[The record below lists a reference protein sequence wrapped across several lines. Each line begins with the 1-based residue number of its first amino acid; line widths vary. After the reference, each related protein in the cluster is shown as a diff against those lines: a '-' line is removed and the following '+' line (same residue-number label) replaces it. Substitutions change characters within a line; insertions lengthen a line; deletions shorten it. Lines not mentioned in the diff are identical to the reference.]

1 MIKKIFIFVIIS
13 TSIAMAQTRL
23 DSVKSLIS
31 AKFNFAQGNFA
42 LAFKEVGNDSNTIL
56 INDKEVFHAASTMKT
71 PVMIEVFKQVN
82 QGKFKLDDSILVK
95 NEFSSIVDG
104 SKYSMDIS
112 DDGGEDLY
120 KFIGQKKTIKD
131 LMTDMIIVSSNLA
144 TNILIELVGADNV
157 MSTMRSIGAKDIKVL
172 RGVEDQK
179 AYDKGLNNTTTAY
192 DLMLIFEK
200 IAKGEI
206 INKSSC
212 QAMMDILLQ
221 QKFNDVIPALLP
233 SEVKVAHKTGSI
245 TGIIHDS
252 GIVIL
257 PNNKKYILVL
267 LSKNL
272 KDDAKGRQMLS
283 EVSRIVY
290 DYMID

>member
-1 MIKKIFIFVIIS
+1 
-13 TSIAMAQTRL
+13 
-23 DSVKSLIS
+23 
-31 AKFNFAQGNFA
+31 
-42 LAFKEVGNDSNTIL
+42 
-56 INDKEVFHAASTMKT
+56 
-71 PVMIEVFKQVN
+71 
-82 QGKFKLDDSILVK
+82 
-95 NEFSSIVDG
+95 
-104 SKYSMDIS
+104 
-112 DDGGEDLY
+112 
-120 KFIGQKKTIKD
+120 
-131 LMTDMIIVSSNLA
+131 
-144 TNILIELVGADNV
+144 ADNV